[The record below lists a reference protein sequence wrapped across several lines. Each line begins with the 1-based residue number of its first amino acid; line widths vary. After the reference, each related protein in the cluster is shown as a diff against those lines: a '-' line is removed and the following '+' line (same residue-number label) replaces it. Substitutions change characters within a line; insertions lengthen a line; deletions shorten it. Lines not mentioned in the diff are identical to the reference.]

1 MQQSTKDFTR
11 CEGVYAKWVDTGAGV
26 TLLHLERVNGDCS
39 VTEMFLTKEE
49 VRSMQR
55 ALGADCPSISRV

>member
-11 CEGVYAKWVDTGAGV
+11 CECVYAQWVDTGEGV

-49 VRSMQR
+49 VRSLQR
-55 ALGADCPSISRV
+55 VLGGDYVSVARV